1 MLTALLEAAVR
12 GGTVLAAVWVL
23 LMALRVRDP
32 ALEKNTWTVVVA
44 AALVM
49 PLLSWIAGLVAPPL
63 RIVPLRLFPA
73 SPVASTAALTGIAS
87 GASGS
92 RLELVCAV
100 IYVVVTALLLT
111 RFLTGLWIGV
121 RLRRRASIAP
131 TLQLGHLD
139 VRVSDAIRSPAS
151 FASTILLPLGY
162 ETWDTATLDTVLA
175 HEKAHVCNLDCY
187 RLWLAALYRA
197 VFWFDPLAHWLH
209 WRLRALSELT
219 SDEAAATAAGDRAAY
234 AATLKQMAS
243 AAQFIPSTVAM
254 ADSRSLSRRLRR
266 LVSEQGSC
274 PPLARP
280 WRALLMSA
288 VLVMVMLV
296 AVPWAGAVVPAVQ
309 RPTTLEFHL
318 VDEQNNPVQAQ
329 QGGEVPSGD
338 RLYKTQDGTPILLK
352 RDAVAT
358 SDEITR
364 VAVKT
369 TSQGPIVDVR
379 LDERG
384 AASMLSTTR
393 ENVGHQLAVVYNGK
407 VISRAVIRSAFGRQF
422 QITGLTAA
430 EAHALA
436 MEFAPATKQP
446 H

>member
-1 MLTALLEAAVR
+1 
-12 GGTVLAAVWVL
+12 
-23 LMALRVRDP
+23 
-32 ALEKNTWTVVVA
+32 
-44 AALVM
+44 M

-209 WRLRALSELT
+209 WRLRTLSELT

-329 QGGEVPSGD
+329 QGGELPSGYLAARFQHSWPTTTRHLRVLEKAGLVEVRREGRSSHY
-338 RLYKTQDGTPILLK
+338 RLERERLLRVVEGWLANLRPPTPEQKWLSAGPK
-352 RDAVAT
+352 
-358 SDEITR
+358 STR
-364 VAVKT
+364 ALALRQGCKT
-369 TSQGPIVDVR
+369 TKSK
-379 LDERG
+379 
-384 AASMLSTTR
+384 SK
-393 ENVGHQLAVVYNGK
+393 GK
-407 VISRAVIRSAFGRQF
+407 RR
-422 QITGLTAA
+422 
-430 EAHALA
+430 
-436 MEFAPATKQP
+436 
-446 H
+446 